1 MRKPSRFPLP
11 AAVASLTLLT
21 LSLLPAFTAWAD
33 EPDAASGHGGTIS
46 PFAGDVGTALWTV
59 VIFVLLLWVLGK
71 YAWGPILRGLQ
82 GREDYIRQAMEKA
95 KGDRDEAE
103 QRLREYEVKLAAA
116 RAEVDAILDEARR
129 DADVVRQR
137 EEEKTRA
144 EAEQMIARA
153 KREIDVAQETALKEL
168 YARASHLATDAA
180 GRILKREIKAEDHQ
194 RLIAESIAAIERMEL
209 N

>member
-1 MRKPSRFPLP
+1 MRKLNRF
-11 AAVASLTLLT
+11 
-21 LSLLPAFTAWAD
+21 LLPAVAALLALPGLPAITALA
-33 EPDAASGHGGTIS
+33 EPEAASSEGGAIS

-82 GREDYIRQAMEKA
+82 GREDYIRLALEKA
-95 KGDRDEAE
+95 KGDREEAGR
-103 QRLREYEVKLAAA
+103 RLREYEVKLAAA

-129 DADVVRQR
+129 DADVLRQR
-137 EEEKTRA
+137 EEEKARA
-144 EAEQMIARA
+144 EAEQMVARA
-153 KREIDVAQETALKEL
+153 KREIDVAKETALKEL
-168 YARASHLATDAA
+168 YARTSHLATDAA
-180 GRILKREIKAEDHQ
+180 GRILKREIKAEDHE